1 MPKMIQSD
9 AQTLSSIPRYAFAI
23 NPILTVLSAPAQKPG
38 QAEVVTIHPCMQLIR
53 KEEENAILGR
63 I

>member
-9 AQTLSSIPRYAFAI
+9 AQTMSSIPRYAFAI
-23 NPILTVLSAPAQKPG
+23 HPFLTVLSALARKPG
-38 QAEVVTIHPCMQLIR
+38 QAEVVIIHHDAVDLK
-53 KEEENAILGR
+53 KEKAVLKR